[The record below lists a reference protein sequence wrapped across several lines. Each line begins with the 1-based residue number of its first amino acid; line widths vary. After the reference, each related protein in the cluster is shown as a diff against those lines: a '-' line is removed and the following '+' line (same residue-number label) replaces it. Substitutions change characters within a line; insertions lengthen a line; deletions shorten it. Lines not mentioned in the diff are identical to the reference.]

1 MKAFTHTDAKTVAD
15 ASAALTASVPSG
27 IGAPEII
34 AGGTDLL
41 GRLKDDIMP
50 TYPATIVNIKTI
62 PNLAYINQDSSGLKI
77 GALTT
82 IEDIANST
90 IVSSSWPA
98 LGAAAASISGPHQ
111 RAMGTI
117 GGNLCQHV
125 RCWYYRNPNDRFLCL
140 RKGGTTCYAA
150 SGDNR
155 YHSIFGAPA
164 GCNSVCPSD
173 SATALMALNA
183 TIVTN
188 QRAIGIED
196 FFSPG
201 AGASGTPLGGNVLT
215 SDEIVTEVDV
225 PTPPLGSK
233 QTFTKFRLR
242 KSIDFAIV
250 EVATMVTMSGSTCTA
265 ARIALGGV
273 APTPLRSKAA
283 EQSIVGKTLD
293 ATAAAAAASAAVALA
308 TPLQY
313 NHYKVPVLQTLITRA
328 LAPSS

>member
-1 MKAFTHTDAKTVAD
+1 MKTFTHVDAATIAD
-15 ASAALTASVPSG
+15 ASSTLAAGNA
-27 IGAPEII
+27 EII

-50 TYPATIVNIKTI
+50 TYPSTLVNIKTI

-82 IEDIANST
+82 IDDIANST
-90 IVSSSWPA
+90 TVGSTWPA
-98 LGAAAASISGPHQ
+98 LAAAANSISGPHQ
-111 RAMGTI
+111 RAMGTL

-140 RKGGTTCYAA
+140 RKGGTVCYAA

-188 QRAIGIED
+188 KRTIGIET

-201 AGASGTPLGGNVLT
+201 AGAPGTPLSGNVLE
-215 SDEIVTEVDV
+215 SGELVTEIDI
-225 PTPPLGSK
+225 PTPPSSSK

-250 EVATMVTMSGSTCTA
+250 EVATMVTMSGSKCTD

-283 EQSIVGKTLD
+283 ENAIIGKTLD

-328 LAPSS
+328 LTPSS